1 LREYLDNQQAA
12 VKAEYA
18 ASQSGIADHHL
29 LQSGWERR
37 NRLEEAIGKELFSM
51 AHVATKTL
59 LEWLCDPGV
68 IKLGMTMQHKG

>member
-29 LQSGWERR
+29 LQKWVGTQKPVGRSYRQGTLQHGARSYQNPSR
-37 NRLEEAIGKELFSM
+37 M
-51 AHVATKTL
+51 AL
-59 LEWLCDPGV
+59 
-68 IKLGMTMQHKG
+68 